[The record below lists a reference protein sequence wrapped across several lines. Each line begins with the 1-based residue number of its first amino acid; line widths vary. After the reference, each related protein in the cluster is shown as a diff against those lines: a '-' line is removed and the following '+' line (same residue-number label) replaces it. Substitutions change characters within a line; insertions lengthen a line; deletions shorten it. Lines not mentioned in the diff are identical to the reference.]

1 MVAAHLKKKPLPL
14 TELRPDADPFL
25 AELLERCLSKNP
37 LHRPRASEVAKVL
50 EQVTEEP
57 QASGQGRESDS
68 FAGPSFSDTVQNI
81 PALAAFVGELKRR
94 HVFNV
99 AVFYVLVTAG
109 LLQFADPVLGSLPL
123 PDNSM
128 QILVAVT
135 LGGFPVILV
144 LSWMFDVS
152 SKGIQRTE
160 SDVTGAARI
169 KLRIL
174 QVLGLVLSL
183 LMFGLVASWILS
195 P

>member
-1 MVAAHLKKKPLPL
+1 M
-14 TELRPDADPFL
+14 
-25 AELLERCLSKNP
+25 
-37 LHRPRASEVAKVL
+37 

-68 FAGPSFSDTVQNI
+68 FAGQSFSDAVQNI

-109 LLQFADPVLGSLPL
+109 LLQFAEPVLGSLPL

-174 QVLGLVLSL
+174 QALGLVISL

-195 P
+195 S